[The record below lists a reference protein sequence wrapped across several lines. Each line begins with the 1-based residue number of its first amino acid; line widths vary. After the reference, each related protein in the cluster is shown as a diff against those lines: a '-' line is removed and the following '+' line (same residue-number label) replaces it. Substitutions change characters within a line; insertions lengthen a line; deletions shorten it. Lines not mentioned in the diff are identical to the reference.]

1 MENQKKLNST
11 NKLIA
16 NFYCNKYT
24 NYVGTNIRYKW
35 QFDII
40 DSKYK
45 NVWYEEKNLKFNTSW
60 NWLMPCL
67 SKIDELEYEL
77 PEDSNLIGDISCA
90 LLNIDIESTY
100 DAVVEFIKFYNKNT

>member
-16 NFYCNKYT
+16 EFM
-24 NYVGTNIRYKW
+24 GYKEGGPGFLAGYFIFNDFI
-35 QFDII
+35 Q
-40 DSKYK
+40 YH
-45 NVWYEEKNLKFNTSW
+45 ELKFHKSW
-60 NWLMPCL
+60 NWLMICL

-100 DAVVEFIKFYNKNT
+100 DAVVKFIKFYNKNT